1 VASDLGALA
10 AACLTVLEP
19 GGLLA
24 FSSNSTK
31 LAPGDLDRFLAEGA
45 ASKGFETR
53 IIERHG
59 LPSDYPV
66 APGFPEGNYLK
77 FLLAVKV

>member
-1 VASDLGALA
+1 
-10 AACLTVLEP
+10 VLEP

-24 FSSNSTK
+24 FSSNSTR
-31 LAPGDLDRFLAEGA
+31 LSSADLDRALAEGA
-45 ASKGFETR
+45 AQRRLDAR

-59 LPSDYPV
+59 LPADYPV

-77 FLLAVKV
+77 FLIAVRA